1 MIINGF
7 GGSGFKYTDDAA
19 WVTIGTLSYSGAI
32 NLSSSST
39 TLATVNFD
47 NEYLWRNL
55 KMYRVVPRTWTLSGN
70 VTRST
75 SNSTTAFFSVAWP
88 DSSHYAIRYWY
99 ECPSGTAAT
108 VSMASTFYYKESQVA
123 CPVSRYEL
131 NRANP
136 SEYNND
142 KFTLN
147 FKLASSGTTEAN
159 YNLTTGVGIPFSLK
173 YTHGSNYMK
182 ASGTVTLTCALDCQ
196 ILI

>member
-39 TLATVNFD
+39 TLATVNFN

-70 VTRST
+70 ITRST
-75 SNSTTAFFSVAWP
+75 TYSTTAYFTVAWP
-88 DSSHYAIRYWY
+88 TYSYYALRYWY
-99 ECPSGTAAT
+99 ECPSGTRAT
-108 VSMASTFYYKESQVA
+108 VSMASTFYNRESQMA
-123 CPVSRYEL
+123 CPVNRYEIS
-131 NRANP
+131 RANP
-136 SEYNND
+136 STYNTD
-142 KFTLN
+142 VVRLN
-147 FKLASSGTTEAN
+147 FQLANSGTTGAE
-159 YNLTTGVGIPFSLK
+159 YNLTTGTGVPFTLE
-173 YTHGSNYMK
+173 YTHGSNSMT
-182 ASGTVTLTCALDCQ
+182 ASGTVSLTCALDCQ